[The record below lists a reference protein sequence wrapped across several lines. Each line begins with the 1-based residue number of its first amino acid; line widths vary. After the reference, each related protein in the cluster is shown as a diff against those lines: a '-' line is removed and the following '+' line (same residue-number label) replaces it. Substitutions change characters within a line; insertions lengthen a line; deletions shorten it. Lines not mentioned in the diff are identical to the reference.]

1 MNPLVAAGVG
11 RRIAVGVARE
21 LKGKGM
27 ERHVVEALIDPDY
40 GLSLMKR
47 FSDMSKPEKEAF
59 TKRLVKWAYSDLLR
73 EPFQNMKKR
82 GVTLPGAA
90 YEIIRRGPEAEEI
103 IEEQE
108 VSALRPTPAAARPSR
123 PSRAPQVAALNLRPP
138 QQSSLLAKVSPVLQ
152 KMPSGTGAG
161 STAQGTP
168 ERGRAAF
175 GAMDTVFRANK
186 GGLVSLCGPGKPRQM
201 VS

>member
-1 MNPLVAAGVG
+1 MITKTEKQGIIK
-11 RRIAVGVARE
+11 RI
-21 LKGKGM
+21 
-27 ERHVVEALIDPDY
+27 
-40 GLSLMKR
+40 
-47 FSDMSKPEKEAF
+47 
-59 TKRLVKWAYSDLLR
+59 VKWAYSDLLR

-82 GVTLPGAA
+82 GLTLPGAA
-90 YEIIRRGPEAEEI
+90 YEIIKQGPAAQELIQEDEVSSLQPSRGPKIAATNVI
-103 IEEQE
+103 KPIAAG
-108 VSALRPTPAAARPSR
+108 SSMNDTLMAKLIPDLRGG
-123 PSRAPQVAALNLRPP
+123 
-138 QQSSLLAKVSPVLQ
+138 
-152 KMPSGTGAG
+152 MPSGTGAG